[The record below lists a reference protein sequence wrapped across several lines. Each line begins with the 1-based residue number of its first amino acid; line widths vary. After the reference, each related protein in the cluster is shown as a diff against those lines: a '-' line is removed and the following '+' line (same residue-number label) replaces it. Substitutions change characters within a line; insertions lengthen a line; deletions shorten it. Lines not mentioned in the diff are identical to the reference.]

1 MRNIL
6 LTLSYDGSE
15 FFGWQFQK
23 KDDQPTVQGE
33 IHRALGIIIPGPHK
47 PPMGIGRTDR
57 CAHAIAYYAN
67 FKTSNTTLPIEK
79 IPAALNSV
87 LPRSIRIRSAV
98 EVPDKFHACFSAS
111 AREYVYI
118 AMTSPD
124 PHPIFRSY
132 AHFLDSVPDMARLG
146 TVLHLFRGEHD
157 FRQFSSGHGRSGVK
171 STVRTIYYFRAAELP
186 GRVVFTIKG
195 NGFLQGMIRTLVAV
209 SLNYAYGRVPLEEIR
224 RALDEGHRLNSKHC
238 APVPANGLYFKRGYY
253 RCAG

>member
-15 FFGWQFQK
+15 FYGWQFQK

-33 IHRALGIIIPGPHK
+33 IHRALGVILPGPHH
-47 PPMGIGRTDR
+47 PPSGIGRTDR
-57 CAHAIAYYAN
+57 GAHAIAYNAN
-67 FKTSNTTLPIEK
+67 FKTSNTSLPIDK
-79 IPAALNSV
+79 FPAALNSV

-98 EVPDKFHACFSAS
+98 EVPEKFNACFSAS

-118 AMTSPD
+118 ALTSPN

-132 AHFLDSVPDMARLG
+132 AHFIDRVPDMPRLN

-157 FRQFSSGHGRSGVK
+157 FKRFSSGHGRSGVK

-186 GRVVFTIKG
+186 GRVVFTVKG
-195 NGFLQGMIRTLVAV
+195 NGFLQGMIRTLISAA
-209 SLNYAYGRVPLEEIR
+209 LNYAFGKVSLEEIR
-224 RALDEGHRLNSKHC
+224 QALDEDHRLASKYC
-238 APVPANGLYFKRGYY
+238 APVPAQGLYFKRGYY
-253 RCAG
+253 GSEK